1 MRFSAP
7 IGIAASLILCAFQ
20 ADAANECAVKSGAYT
35 TPLLE
40 LYTSEGCSSCPPAD
54 EWLSGLKGKNLNV
67 TALAF
72 HVDYWDY
79 IGWKDHFAMLAYS
92 ERQRKTAAL
101 NGSSFVYTPQF
112 VFNGRDF
119 RSWGDARL
127 QTLLDRS
134 QQQPARADLS
144 LRMIRQADGGTM
156 LWANAQMAAADTQP
170 ADVYVV
176 IFENGLSSKIQAG
189 ENNGRI
195 LRHDYVVRQLLGAY
209 PLAQVAMNKGFTLS
223 PEWEKRDAGAVIF
236 VQNRTSGEIIQSLQL
251 RFCH

>member
-1 MRFSAP
+1 MRFSVP
-7 IGIAASLILCAFQ
+7 IGITTGLILCASQ
-20 ADAANECAVKSGAYT
+20 AYAANECAAKSGPNT

-54 EWLSGLKGKNLNV
+54 EWLSGLKGKNLNF

-79 IGWKDHFAMLAYS
+79 IGWKDRFATPAYS

-101 NGSSFVYTPQF
+101 NGSGFVYTPQF

-119 RSWGDARL
+119 RGWGDTRL

-144 LRMIRQADGGTM
+144 LRMNKQADGGTM
-156 LWANAQMAAADTQP
+156 LWVNAQMVAADTQL
-170 ADVYVV
+170 ADVYVA
-176 IFENGLSSKIQAG
+176 IFENGLSSKIKAG

-195 LRHDYVVRQLLGAY
+195 LQHDYVVRQFLGAY
-209 PLAQVAMNKGFTLS
+209 PLAQAAMSKGFTLS
-223 PEWEKRDAGAVIF
+223 PEWEQRDAGAVIF